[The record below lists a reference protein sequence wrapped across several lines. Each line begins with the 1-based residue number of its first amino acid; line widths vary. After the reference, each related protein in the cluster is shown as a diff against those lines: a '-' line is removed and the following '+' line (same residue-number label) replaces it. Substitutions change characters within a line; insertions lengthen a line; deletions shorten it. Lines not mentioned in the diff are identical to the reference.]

1 MCSVRR
7 TLVGFHQQI
16 IKKVRFTESSRR
28 TRKSIEMPVLHVSA
42 CVCMHLRQHSHEH
55 LVTGRDAG
63 EMRFGMIEVTMPA
76 SGVAIAALSPPPP
89 TAACI
94 VRVEAPGSSVDKLTY
109 RFVPASELGRIA
121 VDLPGASHTQSRG
134 AAAPRQLRR
143 KRDILAT
150 LLQRVVGRDGGVQGE
165 PGRQRKRDMVRE
177 LWGRIRSS

>member
-1 MCSVRR
+1 MDVRWGLEDPESGGEAQ
-7 TLVGFHQQI
+7 TLGRPARDRGLPFP
-16 IKKVRFTESSRR
+16 KTCKAR
-28 TRKSIEMPVLHVSA
+28 
-42 CVCMHLRQHSHEH
+42 EH

-150 LLQRVVGRDGGVQGE
+150 LLRRVVGRDGGVQGE

>member
-1 MCSVRR
+1 MGGRADVCVC
-7 TLVGFHQQI
+7 V
-16 IKKVRFTESSRR
+16 
-28 TRKSIEMPVLHVSA
+28 
-42 CVCMHLRQHSHEH
+42 CVCMHLRQRSQEH
-55 LVTGRDAG
+55 LVTGYDAG

>member
-1 MCSVRR
+1 MC
-7 TLVGFHQQI
+7 
-16 IKKVRFTESSRR
+16 
-28 TRKSIEMPVLHVSA
+28 A
-42 CVCMHLRQHSHEH
+42 CVCMHLRQRSHEH
-55 LVTGRDAG
+55 LVTGRAAG
-63 EMRFGMIEVTMPA
+63 EMRFGMIEVTIPA

-109 RFVPASELGRIA
+109 RLVPASE
-121 VDLPGASHTQSRG
+121 
-134 AAAPRQLRR
+134 
-143 KRDILAT
+143 RDILAT